1 MLRLTGDIRNK
12 QRGEGISGAKLL
24 AFQIKHSKD
33 PISLHICFTPELVF
47 RVCLHKACLPAC
59 FHETRSSPSR
69 DWLDG
74 ADIQQSRLY
83 RYFTVRY
90 LCTGLLVTN
99 IETVFPDLG
108 TKLLRDRIT
117 NIHLTF
123 TYTTIFGPHSHMPTH
138 TTTTTPTRAAAG
150 LQARSKRTDGRL
162 LSLLLCRRK
171 SKSGWTW
178 NRRGPLLLLLL
189 MHRNVKTHVG
199 GRGKENA

>member
-1 MLRLTGDIRNK
+1 MSAYTR
-12 QRGEGISGAKLL
+12 
-24 AFQIKHSKD
+24 
-33 PISLHICFTPELVF
+33 P
-47 RVCLHKACLPAC
+47 ACLPA
-59 FHETRSSPSR
+59 FMKLGLLRHETGWMELAFNKADFMDTLPS
-69 DWLDG
+69 
-74 ADIQQSRLY
+74 DIYVQASQSR
-83 RYFTVRY
+83 
-90 LCTGLLVTN
+90 N
-99 IETVFPDLG
+99 IQTVFPDLG